1 MLWPLLCSF
10 VFCFVCAV
18 CIFRLHASLRSGT
31 ERFGLSE
38 AALSGSVAECR
49 RLRLVPAPQSLAKR
63 RGAPTITPK
72 SALKALLWSAAAPQ
86 SLAKRRGAP
95 AITPEIRSQGV
106 TLGQRCGPVHVK
118 ADRKLRYA
126 HALSYPRTAH
136 MDRRSQY
143 IAGAW
148 YKLLKFGRNSY
159 SFNLVIS
166 HQDDTQASCKWSCSC
181 RRCRR
186 TSGAS
191 FTMQR

>member
-63 RGAPTITPK
+63 RGAPAITPK

-95 AITPEIRSQGV
+95 AITPKSA
-106 TLGQRCGPVHVK
+106 LK
-118 ADRKLRYA
+118 ALLWDSAADRCTSKLTENYATRMRY
-126 HALSYPRTAH
+126 PTQEQRTWTDAANT
-136 MDRRSQY
+136 SQEP
-143 IAGAW
+143 GTN
-148 YKLLKFGRNSY
+148 FCRTC
-159 SFNLVIS
+159 LVGIPIPS
-166 HQDDTQASCKWSCSC
+166 
-181 RRCRR
+181 
-186 TSGAS
+186 TS
-191 FTMQR
+191 